1 MLYNTY
7 MDTPKYATA
16 RIWVQTLRTLKLIA
30 AMTNESMVKVMDR
43 LAKQELERLKK
54 QEEKDK

>member
-1 MLYNTY
+1 MS
-7 MDTPKYATA
+7 TPEYTTT

-43 LAKQELERLKK
+43 LARNELERL
-54 QEEKDK
+54 EKEKRRGD

>member
-1 MLYNTY
+1 M
-7 MDTPKYATA
+7 
-16 RIWVQTLRTLKLIA
+16 LKLIA

-54 QEEKDK
+54 QEGKDDSESSTQQ